1 MTLDTPAANSSASQ
15 ASHAAPESIDLPAI
29 GIDLGTTTCAVARLS
44 SSGVECFPLEG
55 DSPLIPSV
63 LFIDDRIT
71 AGQSAIELGLD
82 NPDAVVEAFKRDMG
96 EPHFNRKIRAHWVPP
111 EVLSAMMLDEI
122 RERASRLIGEVNE
135 VVITVPAYFDE
146 RRRKATLEAGR
157 LAGLRVMDI
166 INEPVAA
173 ALAEIHHAGR
183 LDGSHGVPAKIMVYD
198 LGGGTFDVSVLE
210 VAGDEMTTLASDG
223 DVRLGG
229 RDFDERLVDYVAEKF
244 LKQHNIDPRA
254 DFGFVQR
261 LWSLV
266 QRAKHELSSKD
277 STVVKCSF
285 AGMELDVKV
294 DRARFEHLIEPLLER
309 TISTS
314 IDALEQA
321 GLAWS
326 QLDEILLV
334 GGSSRIPFVAR
345 KLSEASGMKPRLCH
359 EPDLAVAKGAALFA
373 AMKTSKTLAP
383 FRVINVNAHSLGI
396 AGVNVRTGEP
406 INRILIPRN
415 SRLPAS
421 KRQKFVTRTG
431 QQRTV
436 EIKIVEGES
445 ENPEYCVPVG
455 KCIVTLSPDLPAQTE
470 VFVTCRYSN
479 NGTVSVSGLV
489 PATHQAAHVEIRRDA
504 FMDLESLPV
513 WRDRLL
519 RGVTAPSVVTADLPL
534 APKVAMPD
542 PLDRPQVVRRIDYLC
557 QQVGQAATDVK
568 TSAPLEPLQKQVIN
582 ARREYV
588 AVQHLLG
595 RVRSAMAIEQDRLEK
610 SKLQSSAAALRN
622 YLAEVETYF
631 IYSRIAMGAAC
642 IEHHAVPEAL
652 LAEADEARAL
662 TATVAGWVDE

>member
-1 MTLDTPAANSSASQ
+1 MDPQPANNEQTPLATELAD
-15 ASHAAPESIDLPAI
+15 PPAI
-29 GIDLGTTTCAVARLS
+29 GIDLGTTTCALAQLS
-44 SSGVECFPLEG
+44 ADGVTCFPLEG
-55 DSPLIPSV
+55 ESPLIPSV
-63 LFIDDRIT
+63 LFIGERIDV
-71 AGQSAIELGLD
+71 GRRAIELGLD

-96 EPHFNRKIRAHWVPP
+96 EPHFHRKIRAHWVPP
-111 EVLSAMMLDEI
+111 EVLSAMMLEEI
-122 RERASRLIGEVNE
+122 RERAARHIGDASE

-229 RDFDERLVDYVAEKF
+229 RDFDEKLVDYVAEKF
-244 LKQHNIDPRA
+244 LKKHNIDPRA

-261 LWSLV
+261 LWGLV
-266 QRAKHELSSKD
+266 QKAKHDLSSVET
-277 STVVKCSF
+277 TVVPCAF
-285 AGMELDVKV
+285 AGMGLDVKV

-334 GGSSRIPFVAR
+334 GGSSRIPFVA
-345 KLSEASGMKPRLCH
+345 KKIIEASGRTPRLCH

-373 AMKTSKTLAP
+373 AMKTSKSLAP

-421 KRQKFVTRTG
+421 KRQKFVTRAS

-470 VFVTCRYSN
+470 VYVTCRYSN

-489 PATHQAAHVEIRRDA
+489 PATHQAAHVEIRRDT

-534 APKVAMPD
+534 TPPVAMPD
-542 PLDRPQVVRRIDYLC
+542 PLDRPQVVKRIDYLC
-557 QQVGQAATDVK
+557 QQIGQRTLDGQAPPAVAALHQQAV
-568 TSAPLEPLQKQVIN
+568 S
-582 ARREYV
+582 ARREYL

-595 RVRSAMAIEQDRLEK
+595 RVRSAMAVEQDRFEK
-610 SKLQSSAAALRN
+610 SKLQSSAAALRG
-622 YLAEVETYF
+622 YLGEIETFF
-631 IYSRIAMGAAC
+631 IFSRIALGSAC
-642 IEHHAVPEAL
+642 V
-652 LAEADEARAL
+652 EADGLPDLSKEEAAEVKSL
-662 TATVAGWVDE
+662 SAAVAGWIE